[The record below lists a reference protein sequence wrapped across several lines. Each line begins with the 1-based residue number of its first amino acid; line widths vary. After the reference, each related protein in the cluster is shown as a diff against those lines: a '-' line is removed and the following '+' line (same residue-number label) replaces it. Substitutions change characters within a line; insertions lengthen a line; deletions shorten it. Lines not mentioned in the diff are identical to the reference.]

1 MTPPAPSAPAV
12 PSPPAVPSA
21 PPTPPDG
28 RSPRLLVI
36 AGPTGTGKSDLAI
49 AVAQRVGGEVIN
61 ADSMQTYRGMDIGT
75 AKVTAAQRASVP
87 HHLLD
92 IWDVT
97 ETASVALY
105 QRLARE
111 RIEALLAAGITPILV
126 GGSGLYI
133 QAVIDEIDFPGT
145 DPQVRARYL
154 QRLEREGPEALHAEL
169 ARLDPPAAKAVLP
182 SNGRRIV
189 RALEVIEITGKPFTA
204 NLPAPGPAR
213 YDAGIVTVDRDPVEL
228 DQRLEQRVEVMM
240 RNGFADEVRALLNAG
255 LRDGVTARRA
265 LGYAQ
270 LIDAIDGRTSLEQ
283 AAADTVTATRR
294 FVRRQRS
301 WFRRDPRRHQLDGA
315 DPALLDRT
323 LRLLHG

>member
-1 MTPPAPSAPAV
+1 MTRP
-12 PSPPAVPSA
+12 
-21 PPTPPDG
+21 G
-28 RSPRLLVI
+28 RAGRLLVI

-49 AVAQRVGGEVIN
+49 AAAQRVGGEVIN

-75 AKVTAAQRASVP
+75 AKVTAAQRESVP

-97 ETASVALY
+97 ETASVAVY
-105 QRLARE
+105 QRQARS
-111 RIEALLAAGITPILV
+111 RIEELLAAGVTPILV

-154 QRLEREGPEALHAEL
+154 ERLEHEGAERLHAEL
-169 ARLDPPAAKAVLP
+169 ARLDPPAAQAVLP

-204 NLPAPGPAR
+204 NLPKPGPAR
-213 YDAGIVTVDRDPVEL
+213 YGGVIVTVDRDPGEL
-228 DQRLEQRVEVMM
+228 DQRLERRVEQMM
-240 RNGFADEVRALLNAG
+240 RAGFVEEVRGLLAAG

-270 LIDAIDGRTSLEQ
+270 LIDAIDGRSSMER

-301 WFRRDPRRHQLDGA
+301 WFRRDTRRHQLDGA
-315 DPALLDRT
+315 DPELLERT
-323 LRLLHG
+323 LQLFGG